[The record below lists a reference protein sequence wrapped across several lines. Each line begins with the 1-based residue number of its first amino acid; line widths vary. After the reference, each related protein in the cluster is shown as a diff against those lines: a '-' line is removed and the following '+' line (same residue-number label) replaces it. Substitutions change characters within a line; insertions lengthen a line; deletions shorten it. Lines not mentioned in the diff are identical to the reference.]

1 MPSLCYYKG
10 VIKQWRNFLQGAI
23 INIDFLKGKGLV
35 LMKGWKRIATVTM
48 MLFSMV
54 LLMESGTASA
64 KTIKVTM
71 NLTGAKTLYKC
82 PAALDKAKNVTVK
95 SSKKSIVTA
104 KCKKK
109 RGIREIMLKAK
120 KLGSATVTVKCQM
133 KNKKVKVYKYK
144 VKVVKAKKSAT
155 ILEKSKRAF
164 KIQNQYRKEKGVA
177 ALEWSDELYQFCL
190 YRLKTS
196 GFDHHKNLHRD
207 KKNYFGLYSQFRMLG
222 FGENLYNG
230 YMDPESAMKAWKKSP
245 AHYQNIL
252 TSEYKCGA
260 IARYGNVW
268 CAIFC
273 SEDKNEIESW
283 RNYHIKEIKV
293 KRYDNA
299 SGSHIA
305 GSSVGYYEADDRW
318 GTQKAATIKETSGKS
333 LYLEIGKTY
342 TIYERKTP
350 DGYSKAES
358 VTITVT
364 EDGVSEVVLTG

>member
-1 MPSLCYYKG
+1 M
-10 VIKQWRNFLQGAI
+10 QGAI
-23 INIDFLKGKGLV
+23 INMDSLRGKGLV
-35 LMKGWKRIATVTM
+35 LVKGWRRIIAVTM
-48 MLFSMV
+48 MLFFMV
-54 LLMESGTASA
+54 LLLEGRMVSA
-64 KTIKVTM
+64 KTKNVTM
-71 NLTGAKTLYKC
+71 NLTGAKTLYKY
-82 PAALDKAKNVTVK
+82 PAALDKATKVTVK
-95 SSKKSIVTA
+95 SSKKSVVTA

-144 VKVVKAKKSAT
+144 VKVVKAKKPET

-207 KKNYFGLYSQFRMLG
+207 KRSYFGLYSQFRVLG

-273 SEDKNEIESW
+273 SEDKSEIENW

-299 SGSHIA
+299 SGTYIG
-305 GSSVGYYEADDRW
+305 GSSIGYYEADDRW
-318 GTQKAATIKETSGKS
+318 GTQQAATIKEASGKS
-333 LYLEIGKTY
+333 IYLEIGKTY
-342 TIYERKTP
+342 VIYERRTP
-350 DGYSKAES
+350 DGYGKAER
-358 VTITVT
+358 VGITVT
-364 EDGVSEVVLTG
+364 ENGVNEVVLTG